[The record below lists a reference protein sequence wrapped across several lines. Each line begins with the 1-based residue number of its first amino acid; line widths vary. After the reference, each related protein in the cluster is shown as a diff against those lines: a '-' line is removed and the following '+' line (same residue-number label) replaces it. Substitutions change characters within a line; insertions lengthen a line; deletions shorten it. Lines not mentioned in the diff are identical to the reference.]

1 MDKDLKH
8 LIYLLFCLDISPSS
22 YIKVFREKKGSISR
36 ANRYF
41 LKKPFPEQPRLDGR
55 AAGRQKKEDDYERII
70 TGIGKKAFRAI
81 HIGGRGY
88 PPGLENIYVPPPVL
102 FCRGGHAIDGFNI
115 AVVGSRRC
123 TRYGRDA
130 ASYISKS
137 LSEMGIT
144 VVSGLALGIDSTA
157 HMNSVDGR
165 GGTIAVLGSGPDVIY
180 PPENRQLC
188 RHIIG
193 SGAVVTEFPPG
204 TPPLRQ
210 NFPVRNRIIS
220 GISRGV
226 VIVEAG
232 RRSGA
237 MITGETALEQDREV
251 FAVPGSIFSHSSR
264 GCHKLINGGAKLVES
279 ADDIIEEF
287 QDLFTVFRGGAEAA
301 GQAGGRKKA
310 GIEGKAGKVYDN
322 IGHRPES
329 LDQISLKSGL
339 AVNEVLKAVTMLEM
353 EELVREGPA
362 NHYRRIE

>member
-1 MDKDLKH
+1 LDKDLRH
-8 LIYLLFCLDISPSS
+8 LIYLLFCMDISASS
-22 YIKVFREKKGSISR
+22 YIRVFREKNGSVSR

-55 AAGRQKKEDDYERII
+55 AAGMKKKEDHYKRII
-70 TGIGKKAFRAI
+70 TGIEKKAFRAI

-88 PPGLENIYVPPPVL
+88 PAGLENIYAPPPVL
-102 FCRGGHAIDGFNI
+102 FCRGSLAIDGFNI

-123 TRYGRDA
+123 TRYGKDA

-137 LSEMGIT
+137 LSDMGIT
-144 VVSGLALGIDSTA
+144 VVSGLALGIDSMA
-157 HMNSVDGR
+157 HMNSVGGR

-180 PPENRQLC
+180 PPENRDLC
-188 RHIIG
+188 RQIIG

-210 NFPVRNRIIS
+210 NFPIRNRIIS

-232 RRSGA
+232 SRSGA

-251 FAVPGSIFSHSSR
+251 FAVPGSIFSCSSR

-287 QDLFTVFRGGAEAA
+287 QGLFTVSGSGAEA
-301 GQAGGRKKA
+301 GQAGGRRKA
-310 GIEGKAGKVYDN
+310 GIGGKAGKVYDN

-329 LDQISLKSGL
+329 LDRISLKSGL

-353 EELVREGPA
+353 EEMVREGPS
-362 NHYRRIE
+362 NHYRRSE

>member
-1 MDKDLKH
+1 MDKDLKY

-22 YIKVFREKKGSISR
+22 YIRVFREKNNSISR
-36 ANRYF
+36 TNRYF
-41 LKKPFPEQPRLDGR
+41 LKRPFPQQPRLDGST
-55 AAGRQKKEDDYERII
+55 GDRQNKVGDYERII
-70 TGIGKKAFRAI
+70 TGIEKKAFRVI

-102 FCRGGHAIDGFNI
+102 FCRGDLDIDGFNI

-123 TRYGRDA
+123 TRYGKDA

-137 LSEMGIT
+137 LSNMGIT
-144 VVSGLALGIDSTA
+144 VVSGLALGIDSIA
-157 HMNSVDGR
+157 HMDSVSGR

-180 PPENRQLC
+180 PPENRDLC

-232 RRSGA
+232 SRSGA

-251 FAVPGSIFSHSSR
+251 FAVPGSIFSRSSR

-287 QDLFTVFRGGAEAA
+287 QDLFTVFRSRARA
-301 GQAGGRKKA
+301 GQAEGRRKA

-329 LDQISLKSGL
+329 LDRISLKSGL

-353 EELVREGPA
+353 EELVREGPS
-362 NHYRRIE
+362 NHYRRSE